1 MNVLIV
7 GAQWGDEGKGK
18 VVDLL
23 SPKFDIVTRY
33 QGGHNAGHTVVYNKK
48 KIVLHLIPS
57 GVMHKD
63 KIGIIGNGVVFSP
76 SAFIKELN
84 ELEAHG
90 LRLKNR
96 IFISKDAHMIFPYHE
111 ILDRLEEE
119 RRGAQRI
126 GTTWRGIGP
135 CYEDKTGRKGIK
147 VGTLLYP
154 DILKELIFERVEQ
167 KNIILKSFNHPY
179 LDPGKIYEEYLGYA
193 ELIRDMIIDTSFY
206 LNEKIRE
213 GKSILFEGAQGTLLD
228 LDHGTYPYV
237 SASNPTAGG
246 VITGLGIPPC
256 SIHKV
261 LGVSKAYT
269 TRVGGGPFPTE
280 LKEEMGQ
287 KIREAGD
294 EYGATT
300 GRPRRCGWLDLF
312 ALKYSV
318 RINGINSIAL
328 MKIDVLDGLE
338 EIKVCIGYKY
348 KGSLMKSFPTEWWIL
363 EKVEPIYRSFKG
375 WSKPLKGLR
384 DFKEFPVE
392 AKDYISFI
400 EDYLGVGVEF
410 VSTGAEREDTV
421 FKNINF
427 MDK

>member
-1 MNVLIV
+1 MNTLIV

-23 SPKFDIVTRY
+23 SPKFDIITRY

-48 KIVLHLIPS
+48 KIILHLIPS
-57 GVMHKD
+57 GVLHKD
-63 KIGIIGNGVVFSP
+63 KIGVIGNGVVFSP
-76 SAFIKELN
+76 PAFIKELT
-84 ELEAHG
+84 ELESQG

-111 ILDRLEEE
+111 IIDRLEEE
-119 RRGAQRI
+119 RRSSKKI

-135 CYEDKTGRKGIK
+135 CYEDKAGRRGIK
-147 VGTLLYP
+147 VGALLYP
-154 DILKELIFERVEQ
+154 EILKEMIFERVEQ
-167 KNIILKSFNHPY
+167 KNLILKSFGHHPIE
-179 LDPGKIYEEYLGYA
+179 PEKIFEEYLEYS
-193 ELIRDMIIDTSFY
+193 EILRDMITDTTYY

-237 SASNPTAGG
+237 SASNPTVGG

-256 SIHKV
+256 SISKV

-280 LKEEMGQ
+280 LKEEMG
-287 KIREAGD
+287 KRIREVGD

-318 RINGINSIAL
+318 RINGIDSLAL

-363 EKVEPIYRSFKG
+363 ERVEPVYRSFKG

-384 DFKEFPVE
+384 TLKEFPQE
-392 AKDYISFI
+392 AIDYLNFI
-400 EDYLGVGVEF
+400 EDYLGIGIEF
-410 VSTGAEREDTV
+410 VSNGAEREDTV
-421 FKNINF
+421 FKEGEF
-427 MDK
+427 EG